1 MIFFCGCEELERKHA
16 REAHAHNIP
25 SPLLC
30 VCSPHARAPL
40 PPRGRPTMRPNP
52 RPALALAAVWLAAG
66 VAAAEPLRVSTA
78 AELRSA
84 FEDQSVDSVL
94 LTRSLVL
101 AGDKTWQK
109 AFPAV
114 VKTGRALV
122 IRSADVEAPVTVN
135 MSGSSRPSIY
145 VEPNASLA
153 LADAVWV
160 GAKPPPPDKPG
171 SVAEWPAVPDL
182 GLWPGISLAPG
193 SEFGLSN
200 VTMYVFG
207 GCDAIGQCLRETP
220 GRTGIARGAQTVV
233 PAGKGVE
240 LLLRVGFVEC
250 GVPLIANR
258 TEPGKGKGKCG
269 MVCVC
274 ECVCVCV

>member
-1 MIFFCGCEELERKHA
+1 M
-16 REAHAHNIP
+16 
-25 SPLLC
+25 
-30 VCSPHARAPL
+30 
-40 PPRGRPTMRPNP
+40 RPTP
-52 RPALALAAVWLAAG
+52 RPVLALAAVWLAAG
-66 VAAAEPLRVSTA
+66 VAAAEPLRVSTV

-84 FEDQSVDSVL
+84 FDDQSVDSVL

-101 AGDKTWQK
+101 AGDKTWET

-122 IRSADVEAPVTVN
+122 IRSADVDAPATVN
-135 MSGSSRPSIY
+135 MAGSPTPSIY

-153 LADAVWV
+153 LADTVWV

-171 SVAEWPAVPDL
+171 LVAEWPAVPDL

-207 GCDAIGQCLRETP
+207 GCDAIGQCLREKP
-220 GRTGIARGAQTVV
+220 GRSGVVRGTQTVV
-233 PAGKGVE
+233 PAGKGVK
-240 LLLRVGFVEC
+240 LLLRAGYVEC
-250 GVPLIANR
+250 GVPLVANR
-258 TEPGKGKGKCG
+258 TAAGKGKCKCG
-269 MVCVC
+269 GVCV
-274 ECVCVCV
+274 